1 MMKRTITALAALG
14 SLLLVLAPG
23 AMAQADPAGDLAG
36 TQWQLAS
43 YGTPGAETPL
53 APGSVVT
60 LSFESA
66 GRLGGTGGC
75 NSFGGEYTVQNN
87 TLTIS
92 EVVSTLMAC
101 ADNAVTQQEQAYL
114 SALRAA
120 HSFEQLDSQLI
131 IHYGSGQRL
140 VFTRTGQTAPP
151 VEQFEDR
158 TNPVALLAS
167 YYNAIA
173 RQEYQRAYGYWET
186 PPDPYDEFVSG
197 FADTASIQLI
207 VQPPARYGGAAGSVY
222 AEIPTVLM
230 AQHFDGAQLMYAGCF
245 VTRRSNM
252 PQPEN
257 PQGNPWHLYSADLT
271 QQPVDSSIPA
281 LLAGACPGG

>member
-1 MMKRTITALAALG
+1 MKRTITTLAALG
-14 SLLLVLAPG
+14 SLLLVLVPG
-23 AMAQADPAGDLAG
+23 ALAQADRAGDLAG

-43 YGTPGAETPL
+43 YGTPGAETPV
-53 APGSVVT
+53 ASGSVVT

-66 GRLGGTGGC
+66 DRLGGNGGC

-92 EVVSTLMAC
+92 GVVSTLMAC
-101 ADNAVTQQEQAYL
+101 ADSAVTQQEQVYL
-114 SALRAA
+114 SALGAA
-120 HSFEQLDSQLI
+120 YGFERLDNQLI
-131 IHYGSGQRL
+131 IHYNSGQRL
-140 VFTRTGQTAPP
+140 IFTRTGQPAPP

-207 VQPPARYGGAAGSVY
+207 VQPPARYGGAAGSLY

-257 PQGNPWHLYSADLT
+257 PQDSAWHLYSADLT
-271 QQPVDSSIPA
+271 QQPADSSIPA
-281 LLAGACPGG
+281 LLAEACPGG